1 MAPDRGKPQ
10 RSQDDLIDWFT
21 VSYRTIYIVV
31 AVVLAIAGAVGYNF
45 YKKNQAPP
53 TPPPE
58 AAPASVPSAVFTA
71 IEGSVQVRA
80 AGTLQWVGADS
91 TTILNKSDLVRTGA
105 GASAEIKF
113 FDGTVFHMR
122 PDSLITIE
130 ESMQDPTSKRKQVA
144 AKIQSGS
151 VNFSTT
157 ASSVPGSSTTI
168 STPVFK
174 TTPTGDTAGAI
185 SVAEGG
191 DSGIKLFKGTARAE
205 TSTGQKVE
213 IAANEG
219 VSVDSSGKAGP
230 KIVLPSVPTLL
241 APAPDAEITYPD
253 PSRATTLLIWK
264 PVEKAGSYHV
274 VLDYSANFTR
284 PIVDRKD
291 WKANQMELQ
300 GLDVG
305 KYYWRVATLDK
316 EGTEG
321 SYSDFYRFSVLRPG
335 TGTAATAAPPPLV
348 IESLEPR
355 GNILQVK
362 GHTEPGASLTVNGQ
376 RVDVQTDGTF
386 NEFITLDKPGKQL
399 VVIRATGING
409 GVSEQK
415 RPVVVSY

>member
-1 MAPDRGKPQ
+1 MAPDRGKPP

-31 AVVLAIAGAVGYNF
+31 GVVLLIAGSLGYHF
-45 YKKNQAPP
+45 YKKNQAPA

-58 AAPASVPSAVFTA
+58 TTPAALPSATFTA
-71 IEGSVQVRA
+71 LEGSVQVRA

-91 TTILNKSDLVRTGA
+91 TTILNKSDLVRTSA

-130 ESMQDPTSKRKQVA
+130 ESSQDPNSKRKQVA

-157 ASSVPGSSTTI
+157 ASNVPGSSTTI
-168 STPVFK
+168 STDVFK
-174 TTPTGDTAGAI
+174 TTPSGDTAGNI
-185 SVAEGG
+185 SVADGG
-191 DSGIKLFKGTARAE
+191 DAGIKLFKGTARAE
-205 TSTGQKVE
+205 TTSGQKID
-213 IAANEG
+213 IAPNEG
-219 VSVDSSGKAGP
+219 VNVDSTGKAGP
-230 KIVLPSVPTLL
+230 KIILPAIPTLL
-241 APAPDAEITYPD
+241 APPPDAEIAYPD
-253 PSRATTLLIWK
+253 PTRATTLLAWK
-264 PVEKAGSYHV
+264 PVDKAAAYHV

-291 WKANQMELQ
+291 WKTGSMELQ
-300 GLDVG
+300 GLDIG
-305 KYYWRVATLDK
+305 KYYWRVSALDK
-316 EGTEG
+316 DGVEG
-321 SYSDFYRFSVLRPG
+321 SFSAFNRFTVTKPG
-335 TGTAATAAPPPLV
+335 LGAGAPAPPPPLV